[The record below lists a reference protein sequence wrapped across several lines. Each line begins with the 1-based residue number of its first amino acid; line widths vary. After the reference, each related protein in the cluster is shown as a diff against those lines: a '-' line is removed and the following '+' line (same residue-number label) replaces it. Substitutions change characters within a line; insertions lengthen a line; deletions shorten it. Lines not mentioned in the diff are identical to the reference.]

1 MTQAVFF
8 PANNLGVTVCSI
20 FNGHEAIVSANTD
33 RLIDGKY
40 AAAEMAAFKHN
51 VQATAF
57 LNPEGAASGEN
68 VGYGTTLRNVAETGR
83 ISFGLYYRTDR
94 WVNPST
100 GASEP
105 IPDYNA
111 STWTAAGVASFSG
124 AVLGAAKATRYP
136 NHGQQM
142 FDISGGAYGY
152 DTATQAFGASGG
164 SETLLHTQA
173 QLNYFRMIA
182 GLNISSASYAN
193 GRTEVGL
200 LNLPFLL
207 GTRNS
212 SYSAS
217 GTGEIS
223 YSGLSRMDL
232 MSRASTTRAWDAVN
246 AGQFADQTASL
257 AYMQSQIAAAIS
269 AGGWFSDFMHWH
281 SLYSAGD
288 VEFFDPFFAAIDGA
302 IDTADVWRA
311 GNNEANEYYVLRES
325 IEKVGSFVDGAVVRI
340 AYRFKDGFPGAT
352 DGISNAL
359 AAGLIDTPI
368 SLQIDLTG
376 TPLAGQDIVCGQAR
390 SIRKLGADQWIVNL
404 RPTLFGDGY
413 FGASISAGAGEYYDA
428 ARPGLSYL
436 SGIVSADRP
445 CRWAVWRKPSG
456 APMADLALVKR
467 EHALSASLNL
477 SSAAGHDYFVG
488 AITPSRAS
496 AVLEVST

>member
-1 MTQAVFF
+1 MTQAVLF
-8 PANNLGVTVCSI
+8 PANNLGVTVCPI
-20 FNGHEAIVSANTD
+20 FNGHEAIVSANSD

-57 LNPEGAASGEN
+57 LNPEGVDSGEN
-68 VGYGTTLRNVAETGR
+68 VDYGATLREVTGTGR

-100 GASEP
+100 GVSEP

-111 STWTAAGVASFSG
+111 STWTAAGVDAFSG

-152 DTATQAFGASGG
+152 DTATQSFGASGG
-164 SETLLHTQA
+164 SETHLHTKR

-182 GLNISSASYAN
+182 DLSISSASYAN

-200 LNLPFLL
+200 LNLPSLL

-212 SYSAS
+212 AYSFS
-217 GTGEIS
+217 GSGLVS
-223 YSGLSRMDL
+223 YSGLTHMDL
-232 MSRASTTRAWDAVN
+232 MSRASTTRTWDAVN
-246 AGQFADQTASL
+246 AGQFADQASSL
-257 AYMQSQIAAAIS
+257 AYMQSQIAAAIA

-281 SLYSAGD
+281 SLYNAGD
-288 VEFFDPFFAAIDGA
+288 VEFFDSFFSAIDDA
-302 IDTADVWRA
+302 IGVADVWRA

-325 IEKVGSFVDGAVVRI
+325 IEKVGSFVDGAAARI
-340 AYRFKDGFPGAT
+340 AYRFKDGFPGTT

-359 AAGLIDTPI
+359 AADLIDTPI

-390 SIRKLGADQWIVNL
+390 SIRKLGADQWIVNV
-404 RPTLFGDGY
+404 RPTLYGDGY
-413 FGASISAGAGEYYDA
+413 YGAALVAGAGEYFDA
-428 ARPGLSYL
+428 ARPALSYL
-436 SGIVSADRP
+436 SGIVSADQP
-445 CRWAVWRKPSG
+445 CRWAVWRKPNG
-456 APMADLALVKR
+456 APITDLALVDR
-467 EHALSASLNL
+467 EHSLSTSLNL
-477 SSAAGHDYFVG
+477 SPAAGHDYFVG
-488 AITPSRAS
+488 AITPSRVS
-496 AVLEVST
+496 AVLEVVT